1 MLKNY
6 LRHLDTVRV
15 GEILVKKGLIND
27 TILED
32 AIRTQQQTAQKLGE
46 ILVQQGH
53 ITRRQLNA
61 VLQQQQI
68 MKTVAMLLLA
78 SGASTIPSAQLLSS
92 DSDLRPTTVSQQ
104 THGESIVG
112 GLVYKD
118 GVTKDSQQ
126 PKSPEEITAVPQFLR
141 VALTEQKTPTT
152 DEPLIGFCHPMNGK
166 GYLSQGIN
174 SITHRGRMA
183 YAYDLASSIGTP
195 VYAMR
200 SGKVISIRDK
210 YPDTGGGELRASKF
224 NYVLL
229 EHDGGYR
236 SVYVHLQQNFLES
249 IPLKKGMTVE
259 AGQLI
264 GYSGNSGWSSGPH
277 LHVEVQR
284 PGSSSGFRKTVPF
297 AVSGRCPASRI
308 ASNPSSDTR

>member
-6 LRHLDTVRV
+6 LRHLETVRV

-27 TILED
+27 TILD
-32 AIRTQQQTAQKLGE
+32 AAIRTQQQTAQKLGE

-53 ITRRQLNA
+53 LTQRQLNA
-61 VLQQQQI
+61 VLRQQRI
-68 MKTVAMLLLA
+68 MKTVAIFLLA
-78 SGASTIPSAQLLSS
+78 SGASTMSSAQLQSS
-92 DSDLRPTTVSQQ
+92 DSDLRPTTVSQRDN
-104 THGESIVG
+104 GESIVG
-112 GLVYKD
+112 GLAYKD
-118 GVTKDSQQ
+118 GVIKVSQQ
-126 PKSPEEITAVPQFLR
+126 PKSSEKIAAVPQVLR
-141 VALTEQKTPTT
+141 VALTDQKTPTAH
-152 DEPLIGFCHPMNGK
+152 EPLIGFCHPMNGK

-174 SITHRGRMA
+174 SVTHRGRMA

-200 SGKVISIRDK
+200 SGKVIGIRDK
-210 YPDTGGGELRASKF
+210 YPDTGGGQSRASKF

-249 IPLKKGMTVE
+249 IPLKKGVTVE

-264 GYSGNSGWSSGPH
+264 GYSGNSGWSTGPH
-277 LHVEVQR
+277 LHIEVQK

-297 AVSGRCPASRI
+297 AISGRCPTPRI